1 MKDFL
6 TLFATCI
13 SAVAALISIIVT
25 SMNAKKAIDASKE
38 QTDEIKKE
46 NLRQEE
52 RYQKDKIILEEYNR
66 IREQPYFTFI
76 KAERSKLS
84 DNLFIDLTF
93 KNEGRGKSYKTYPK
107 VECKTQLLDDD
118 IKFRR
123 IEPNRTP
130 VIKVDDEFTTT
141 WYLTNETGAE
151 NFIVIIPIGFCDA
164 SGRKYN
170 QIFEITISSVNG
182 NIHADATDYS
192 EPLPEIENIKN

>member
-1 MKDFL
+1 MKDIL

-107 VECKTQLLDDD
+107 VECKT
-118 IKFRR
+118 
-123 IEPNRTP
+123 
-130 VIKVDDEFTTT
+130 TT